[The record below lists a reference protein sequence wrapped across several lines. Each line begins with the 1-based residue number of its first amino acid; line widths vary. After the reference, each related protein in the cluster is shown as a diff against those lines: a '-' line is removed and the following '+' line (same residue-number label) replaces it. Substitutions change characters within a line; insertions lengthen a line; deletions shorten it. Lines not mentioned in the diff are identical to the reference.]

1 MRTTC
6 SIFYNDFFFMKHCPK
21 CFWLKNMNKIF
32 LTWLTKKLW
41 FFCCRKWLLTIFSI
55 TLLLRTWESISL
67 GFWIGSIT
75 PLTTPH
81 KAHLGCWCVRRT
93 EALRVAPKFE
103 PPVLSYLGVKGGKN
117 YKGHFL
123 EYIGISFIK

>member
-6 SIFYNDFFFMKHCPK
+6 SIFCNYFFMKHCPK
-21 CFWLKNMNKIF
+21 CFWLKNMNKSF

-75 PLTTPH
+75 PSSTPH
-81 KAHLGCWCVRRT
+81 KAHLGYCCIRRT
-93 EALRVAPKFE
+93 GALRVTPNFE
-103 PPVLSYLGVKGGKN
+103 PPVLPYLGMKGGKN
-117 YKGHFL
+117 YWGHFL